1 MKRMA
6 AIDIG
11 TNSTRLLIGRLL
23 ETGQIRPLVTELRTT
38 RLGDGVDASRS
49 LKGEAMNRVIKA
61 LKEYKELINQ
71 QKLDKVRVV
80 ATSAVRDSSN
90 QREFIKKVKIETG
103 LEVDVISGEEEA
115 ELSYL
120 GVIKGLSNSLLDA
133 NLVIDIGGGSTEFIF
148 GSKNE
153 IKERRSI
160 DVGAVRMTEKFEEVE
175 QRRDLI
181 VRELFSITE
190 RFQNKSKILL
200 GVGGTI
206 TTLAAIDQNLAI
218 YNRNK
223 VHGYSLGFPTVKKI
237 FLDLKAKTISERKKV
252 TGLQPKRADIIVAG
266 IQILLEIMER
276 LGKKEVVVSESDI
289 LDGII
294 YEYYK

>member
-1 MKRMA
+1 MA